1 MTNRQDLVK
10 ENKMGIRKNRRII
23 FELQGEVS
31 TTYADLM
38 LLLADIEEHRS
49 LWHRNFTAA
58 FTGNRAIAVDNVND
72 LYLARH
78 EMTNALEP
86 KSEVETNFRSMVINE
101 TEIEQ
106 IENSVKLNE
115 KLKEICLR
123 MAEVNVVYE
132 ALTGLV
138 TQTNE
143 VIAEKADTM
152 ISENADW
159 VDGALSERMNSS
171 TANSNQQNVAS
182 NSDRLQKLKELSRME
197 SDQAAAVLSRIESE
211 TKSIL
216 EMGDDIAKRRERIQ
230 ADRERVTA
238 NHRRTADLISK

>member
-1 MTNRQDLVK
+1 MTNPQDLVK
-10 ENKMGIRKNRRII
+10 ENQIGIRKNRRII

-58 FTGNRAIAVDNVND
+58 FPGTRAIAVDNVND

-78 EMTNALEP
+78 EMTNALET
-86 KSEVETNFRSMVINE
+86 KSDVETNFRSMVINE

-106 IENSVKLNE
+106 IENSVQLNE

-123 MAEVNVVYE
+123 MAEVNVIYQS
-132 ALTGLV
+132 LTGLV
-138 TQTNE
+138 TETNE
-143 VIAEKADTM
+143 TIAEKADTM
-152 ISENADW
+152 ISENANW
-159 VDGALSERMNSS
+159 VDGALSERMKSS
-171 TANSNQQNVAS
+171 TANSNKQNVAS
-182 NSDRLQKLKELSRME
+182 NTDRLQKLKELSHIE

-216 EMGDDIAKRRERIQ
+216 DTGDDIAKRRERIQ